1 MRSFQEAGY
10 SLGRF
15 DAYIYIGFL
24 KHNFLTR
31 TKTDIYSLRYGLG
44 SMVFLLI
51 FLIPGIGTTW
61 LNYIL
66 PISSFVC
73 LPLLFMVKEEYRRL
87 ELDKVKM

>member
-1 MRSFQEAGY
+1 VRSFQEAGY
-10 SLGRF
+10 FLGRF
-15 DAYIYIGFL
+15 DSYIYRVPWTEVL
-24 KHNFLTR
+24 AH
-31 TKTDIYSLRYGLG
+31 TKTNIYSARYGLG

-66 PISSFVC
+66 PISSFIC